1 MALLDIFRNFGEKM
15 GKGMERNIGGL
26 LGIDP
31 EDMTEAERKQAR
43 RLSQMAVFDAL
54 ARGTTPTAGLQ
65 GAAALLG
72 AQREE
77 RALKG
82 RQKAAEDEMGRIA
95 GRLFGGAP
103 AAPADMGED
112 ETGLG
117 PVAIQS
123 QYRQDPQ
130 EALRRMIGTEAGRD
144 VAAGMPDLFKL
155 AQEGVTGRTV
165 GGAVYNPLTG
175 EFSRPPTAQVKTL
188 TPQEISQLGL
198 PRGTIAQI
206 DEKGELKIV
215 REPKAAAGGGGAIS
229 AKDLSKDE
237 RDRIFKARD
246 RIASSAES
254 ISGLSA
260 ARQLS
265 SQAYEGP
272 LAGARAQ
279 AAAAL
284 PDQIEPA
291 GAKETIEF
299 DMILKQQ
306 VLPQLKTI
314 FGAAP
319 TEGERKIL
327 LDLQGSS
334 SLPRAVRNKI
344 LDNAI
349 AAANRRMQADQE
361 EVESILGG
369 TYFRT
374 PERGG
379 PSMPKVPT
387 PAASPKVDYI
397 FRNGKLVKV
406 E

>member
-1 MALLDIFRNFGEKM
+1 MATRYQKF
-15 GKGMERNIGGL
+15 IGGL
-26 LGIDP
+26 LG
-31 EDMTEAERKQAR
+31 EDVEGMSEEERKQ
-43 RLSQMAVFDAL
+43 LSRQ
-54 ARGTTPTAGLQ
+54 GTTSAVLG
-65 GAAALLG
+65 LLG
-72 AQREE
+72 GQGLMGGLSAYGEQRAAKRKKKATEE
-77 RALKG
+77 EL
-82 RQKAAEDEMGRIA
+82 GRIT

-103 AAPADMGED
+103 AAPEDMGED

-117 PVAIQS
+117 PVAIKS

-130 EALRRMIGTEAGRD
+130 DALRRMLGTQEGRD
-144 VAAGMPDLFKL
+144 IAAASPDLFKL

-175 EFSRPPTAQVKTL
+175 EFSRPPTAQIKTL

-215 REPKAAAGGGGAIS
+215 REPKAAAGGGGAIPT
-229 AKDLSKDE
+229 KDLSKDE

-246 RIASSAES
+246 RIASSVES

-265 SQAYEGP
+265 NQAYEGP

-334 SLPRAVRNKI
+334 SLPRAVRNKM

-361 EVESILGG
+361 EVQSLLGG
-369 TYFRT
+369 SYFKT

-387 PAASPKVDYI
+387 PATSPKVDYI
-397 FRNGKLVKV
+397 FRNGKLVKA

>member
-1 MALLDIFRNFGEKM
+1 MALLDMFKRGAKSA
-15 GKGMERNIGGL
+15 GKNLESYIGGL
-26 LGIDP
+26 LG
-31 EDMTEAERKQAR
+31 EDISQLSEEERKQIR
-43 RLSQMAVFDAL
+43 KQGMSAVFDAM
-54 ARGTTPTAGLQ
+54 ARGTTPTQGLAGVAQMAGARLEQKRLQ
-65 GAAALLG
+65 
-72 AQREE
+72 
-77 RALKG
+77 G
-82 RQKAAEDEMGRIA
+82 RQKAAEDEIGRIT

-117 PVAIQS
+117 TVAIQS
-123 QYRQDPQ
+123 QYRQNPQ
-130 EALRRMIGTEAGRD
+130 EALARMYGTSAGRD
-144 VAAGMPDLFKL
+144 VAQMAPGLLEL
-155 AQEGVTGRTV
+155 AQEGVKGRTV

-175 EFSRPPTAQVKTL
+175 EFTKPPQEKKPRLPVREVDSGREKIVYFDDGTVERIPKTL
-188 TPQEISQLGL
+188 APG
-198 PRGTIAQI
+198 
-206 DEKGELKIV
+206 
-215 REPKAAAGGGGAIS
+215 AGGKTGAP
-229 AKDLSKDE
+229 ALSKDE

-265 SQAYEGP
+265 NQAYEGP

-361 EVESILGG
+361 EVQSLLGG
-369 TYFRT
+369 TYFKT

-397 FRNGKLVKV
+397 FRNGKLVKA